1 MPQND
6 QRRLAAIMYTDMVG
20 YTALG
25 QRNESLS
32 IALVDEQRKL
42 LSPIFTRHNGK
53 VIKTMG
59 DGFLVEFSSALEA
72 VRCAYDIQ
80 RAAREF
86 NYSSPQE
93 GKIHLRVGIHLG
105 DIIESQGDI
114 SGDAVNVASRIES
127 FAEDGGVC
135 LTRQVYDQ
143 VHNKFDLTLANLGMK
158 PLKNVGGLVEVYKI
172 VMPWNEEKSIS
183 PIPLDKR
190 RIAVIPFVNISP
202 DHSDE
207 YFADGLTEE
216 LITKLSEIRSL
227 RVIARTSAMS
237 YKKKEKSI
245 LEIGRE
251 LGVGSVVEGS
261 VRKSG
266 NRIRVTV
273 QLLDAQTEEHLWSS
287 NYDKELDDIFA
298 IQSDI
303 ASKVASAISTGI
315 FPKPA
320 RKETD
325 DVEAYTM
332 YLKARQ
338 LYHEGTESSL
348 RESIVLFDRAIS
360 RDPKFA
366 LAYAG
371 LSHAWGRIASSGY
384 EDFTIITSK
393 AEPAAIKALE
403 FGPDIAEAH
412 AAMCNIAGFL
422 DRFDQAVAEA
432 EQAVKINPNLSET
445 HISLGILYS
454 TLRGL
459 DDALQEFRRAYEID
473 PLFFATGTF
482 VAMIS
487 RVVGKMDL
495 SLDVLERMKE
505 INPRNPRVYVSLTE
519 WHMAN
524 RDFTKAQEMLDIAR
538 QINSSEPSL
547 LVNQGLLYAQTGR
560 KKEAEEVL
568 QEVMGNNKEAVRL
581 YGQLHIQAA
590 LGNLDE
596 AFSALMRQIETH
608 SWPFLIRFDP
618 TFKELRKDP
627 RFGQFCSKIGIPT

>member
-32 IALVDEQRKL
+32 LALVDEQRKL
-42 LSPIFTRHNGK
+42 LSPIFARHNGK

-80 RAAREF
+80 RATREF

-143 VHNKFDLTLANLGMK
+143 VHNKFDLPLGSLGMK

-216 LITKLSEIRSL
+216 LITKLSEIRGL

-266 NRIRVTV
+266 KRIRVTV

-303 ASKVASAISTGI
+303 ASKVASSISTGI
-315 FPKPA
+315 FPRPA

-371 LSHAWGRIASSGY
+371 LAHAWGRLASSGY
-384 EDFTIITSK
+384 EDFTTITSK

-422 DRFDQAVAEA
+422 DRFDQGVAEA
-432 EQAVKINPNLSET
+432 EQAIKINPNLSET

-487 RVVGKMDL
+487 RVAGKMNL

-505 INPRNPRVYVSLTE
+505 INPRNPRVYVSLAE
-519 WHMAN
+519 WHMTN
-524 RDFTKAQEMLDIAR
+524 GDCTKAQEMLDIAR

-547 LVNQGLLYAQTGR
+547 LVNQGLLYALTGR

-590 LGNLDE
+590 LGNLDG